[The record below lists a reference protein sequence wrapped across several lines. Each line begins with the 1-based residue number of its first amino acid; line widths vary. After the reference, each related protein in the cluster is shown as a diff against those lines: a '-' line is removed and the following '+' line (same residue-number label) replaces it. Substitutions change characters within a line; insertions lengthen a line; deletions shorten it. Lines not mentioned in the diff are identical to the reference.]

1 MNKALLLA
9 LTGTLALAAC
19 APTNT
24 TSSGIPTTTVN
35 SANGTVM
42 ASPANQSGAP
52 AAAATTPGNAGA
64 SSGSSSMNM
73 AAQGPTTAGTSNTST
88 APATGTNQISTS
100 TTTTLNGAAATQRIF
115 QLTKQAAAPVT
126 LDSNS
131 TVTRTASTSTVNTVA
146 VVRGLVPNTY
156 YVAHYHLQGTAN
168 TNPCISNGPALMPS
182 KIVGRSDATGNLR
195 LEGNVALADVRE
207 ATYFNVHTA
216 VNAAGDPADAG
227 VACAAVQNPQ

>member
-1 MNKALLLA
+1 MNKALPLA
-9 LTGTLALAAC
+9 LTGALALAAC

-24 TSSGIPTTTVN
+24 TSSGIPTTSVN

-42 ASPANQSGAP
+42 ASPANQSGTP
-52 AAAATTPGNAGA
+52 AAAATTPGNAGP
-64 SSGSSSMNM
+64 SSGTT
-73 AAQGPTTAGTSNTST
+73 ATAQGPTTAGTSNTST
-88 APATGTNQISTS
+88 ATPTGTNQIATP

-115 QLTKQAAAPVT
+115 QLTKQGVAPAT
-126 LDSNS
+126 LDPNS
-131 TVTRTASTSTVNTVA
+131 TVTRTASTTTVNTVA
-146 VVRGLVPNTY
+146 VVRGLVPNTF

-182 KIVGRSDATGNLR
+182 KIVGRTDATGNLR

-216 VNAAGDPADAG
+216 VNAAGDPADGG